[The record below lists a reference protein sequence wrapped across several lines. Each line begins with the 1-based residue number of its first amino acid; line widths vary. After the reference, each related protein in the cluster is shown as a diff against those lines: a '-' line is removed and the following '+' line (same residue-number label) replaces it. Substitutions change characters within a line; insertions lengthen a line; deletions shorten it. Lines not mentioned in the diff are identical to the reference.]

1 MICSSNL
8 VSFGKVIRIAYI
20 RLSLYYNRSS
30 LAIDFCE
37 TPPKGYNPLMPH
49 VDRHAP
55 GSFNWLELAT
65 TNQAAA
71 KQFYSAL
78 LGWQAQDVPMGPNGA
93 YTIFLL
99 DGRPAAACFTIGAN
113 EQQVPPYW
121 GLYIATEDVDQ
132 TAARATELGATLIH
146 AAMDVSTF
154 GRMAVIKDPTGA
166 IFSVWQA
173 KTHPGIGITG
183 ENGTLCWADLNTPDR
198 ERAKTFYEQ
207 LFVWE
212 LEPGKDKSVDDY
224 LHIVNAG
231 QMIGGIPTSSQ
242 QTPGAP
248 PHWLVYF
255 QIADCDASTAKAQ
268 ELGARVYMPPTSIN
282 ENLRLS
288 VLADPQG
295 AVFALFAAQA

>member
-1 MICSSNL
+1 MRVNYAC
-8 VSFGKVIRIAYI
+8 
-20 RLSLYYNRSS
+20 LSIYYTRSS
-30 LAIDFCE
+30 LAIDFFD

-49 VDRHAP
+49 VDKHAP

-65 TNQAAA
+65 RDQAAA
-71 KQFYSAL
+71 KQFYPAL
-78 LGWQAQDVPMGPNGA
+78 LGWQAQDVPMGPNGS

-99 DGRPAAACFTIGAN
+99 DGRPAAACFTIRPE
-113 EQQVPPYW
+113 EQIPPYW
-121 GLYIATEDVDQ
+121 GLYVATEDADR

-146 AAMDVSTF
+146 APMDVSTF

-198 ERAKTFYEQ
+198 QRAKAFYEQ
-207 LFVWE
+207 LFGWQ
-212 LEPGKDKSVDDY
+212 LDPGKDQSGDAKSADGY

-231 QMIGGIPTSSQ
+231 QMIGGMPPASQ
-242 QTPGAP
+242 QAPGAP

-255 QIADCDASTAKAQ
+255 QVADCEASTAKAQ
-268 ELGARVYMPPTSIN
+268 ELGARVYLPPTGIN
-282 ENLRLS
+282 ENLQLS

-295 AVFALFAAQA
+295 AVFALFTGQ